1 MKKLEELYPPFRD
14 RLTVV
19 VGVGSTHIYLSEP
32 QDVLPHLRTIIER
45 LAASGRMDA
54 VQDVSQHIRRCTT
67 ATLLELGLPLM
78 GLAPIGAR
86 LPVNRMYLVAAQMIQ
101 IFHKEMP
108 QIGDLSGEQVAE
120 IMYQDLKR
128 QGKFSRS
135 RE

>member
-1 MKKLEELYPPFRD
+1 
-14 RLTVV
+14 
-19 VGVGSTHIYLSEP
+19 
-32 QDVLPHLRTIIER
+32 
-45 LAASGRMDA
+45 
-54 VQDVSQHIRRCTT
+54 
-67 ATLLELGLPLM
+67 
-78 GLAPIGAR
+78 
-86 LPVNRMYLVAAQMIQ
+86 MYLVAAQMIQ